1 MFTSLSEVQ
10 QATRDELV
18 QYLESWG
25 TACYDDESTSLLRE
39 AAIETFQTE
48 GCQMKDKQNRW
59 PEVGDLLIHT
69 DGAAFNSGEKC
80 QGLITEVVG
89 DVFQSRVFVQWAD
102 NNAPYDY
109 GDKYGYSAVNIHNCF
124 DTFELVK
131 A

>member
-1 MFTSLSEVQ
+1 
-10 QATRDELV
+10 
-18 QYLESWG
+18 
-25 TACYDDESTSLLRE
+25 
-39 AAIETFQTE
+39 
-48 GCQMKDKQNRW
+48 MKDKQNRW
-59 PEVGDLLIHT
+59 PEPGDLLIHT

-89 DVFQSRVFVQWAD
+89 DVFESRVFVKWAD

-109 GDKYGYSAVNIHNCF
+109 GDKYGYSAVNIYNCF